1 MTVLLAA
8 VCGFVLD
15 LALGDPAWMPHPVVF
30 MGRCIA
36 RLEKVLRRVFPA
48 TPKGELAAGCVL
60 AAMLPLGTLAVT
72 GLVVWLCG
80 RVHPALGFAVQAFW
94 CWQALAMRCLA
105 KESRNVYHCLKT
117 QGLEAG
123 RKAVSR
129 ISCNNSGSSTF
140 NSKAVS
146 AGVRILIS
154 NDFCNISRTCCLSGF
169 FCFSNSS

>member
-60 AAMLPLGTLAVT
+60 AAVLPLGTLAVT

-80 RVHPALGFAVQAFW
+80 RVHPALGFAGQAFW
-94 CWQALAMRCLA
+94 CWQALAMRGLRD
-105 KESRNVYHCLKT
+105 ESRNVQRALT
-117 QGLEAG
+117 GDTLDAA
-123 RKAVSR
+123 RKAVGR
-129 ISCNNSGSSTF
+129 IVGRDTG
-140 NSKAVS
+140 ALTA
-146 AGVRILIS
+146 AGVTKAAVETVAENFADGVAAPLLFLFVGGAPLAR
-154 NDFCNISRTCCLSGF
+154 
-169 FCFSNSS
+169 